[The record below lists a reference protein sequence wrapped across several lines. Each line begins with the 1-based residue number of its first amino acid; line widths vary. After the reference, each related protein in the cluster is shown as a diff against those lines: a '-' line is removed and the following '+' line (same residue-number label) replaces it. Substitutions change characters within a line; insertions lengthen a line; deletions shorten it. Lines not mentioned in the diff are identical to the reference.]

1 MGRLIFAALTLTI
14 LAGLSGC
21 AVVVPTSSSSGYD
34 GAERTGP
41 YTNYDTYAGPG
52 RPPYNDTYVVTTPGK
67 KGGARV
73 IVDHR
78 YEPRPQKK

>member
-1 MGRLIFAALTLTI
+1 MGRLIFAALMMA
-14 LAGLSGC
+14 LALGGC
-21 AVVVPTSSSSGYD
+21 TVMVPSTSSGYD

-41 YTNYDTYAGPG
+41 YTNYSTYVGPG
-52 RPPYNDTYVVTTPGK
+52 RPAYNDTYVVTTPGK
-67 KGGARV
+67 NGGARV